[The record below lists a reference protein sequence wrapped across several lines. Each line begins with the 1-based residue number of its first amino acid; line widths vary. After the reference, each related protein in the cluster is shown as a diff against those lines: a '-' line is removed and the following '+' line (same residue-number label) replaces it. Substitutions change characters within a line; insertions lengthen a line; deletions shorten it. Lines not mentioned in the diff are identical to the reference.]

1 MPADL
6 TLLIVYL
13 ALAVGVSFLCSL
25 CEAGI
30 LTLTASD
37 AKIMANA
44 GKPGAALLARMKQQI
59 DRPLAAILTLNTISH
74 TVGAAGVGAQSL
86 SIWGDKWVAV
96 TSAVLTLV
104 ILVGSEIIPKTLGA
118 VYARPLATP
127 TVYMIQLMIWV
138 SLPIVVPLNLVSR
151 LFKGGGH
158 QHAMTR
164 EQVEVMAE
172 MARTGGAIDHAES
185 SLITNMLALRNKRVE
200 EVMTP
205 RTVVFMLDQD
215 ETVDE
220 VLAEHAP
227 LRFSRILVTG
237 KGVDDVKGIVLKHDI
252 HQAALAGRRSR
263 TVGSMLR
270 KIQAVPEQAPL
281 LSVMEQFGQ
290 TGHHLFL
297 VVDEYGGTAGVVTLE
312 DVLET
317 ILGAEIVDETDP
329 VADMRHLA
337 TGQDETPS
345 R

>member
-13 ALAVGVSFLCSL
+13 VLAVGVSFLCSL

-37 AKIMANA
+37 AKIMTNA
-44 GKPGAALLARMKQQI
+44 GKPGAKLLTRMKREI

-74 TVGAAGVGAQSL
+74 TVGAAGVGAQAYTL
-86 SIWGDKWVAV
+86 WGDRWVAV
-96 TSAVLTLV
+96 TSAVLTLIV
-104 ILVGSEIIPKTLGA
+104 LVFSEIIPKTLGA

-127 TVYMIQLMIWV
+127 VVYLIQLMIWV
-138 SLPIVVPLNLVSR
+138 SLPVVVPLNLLSR
-151 LFKGGGH
+151 LFKGSGH
-158 QHAMTR
+158 HHAMTR

-205 RTVVFMLDQD
+205 RTVVFMLDQGA
-215 ETVDE
+215 TVDS
-220 VLAEHAP
+220 VLSDHAP
-227 LRFSRILVTG
+227 LRFSRIPVTG
-237 KGVDDVKGIVLKHDI
+237 KGIDDVKGIVLKHDI
-252 HQAALAGRRSR
+252 HQSALAGRGARSM
-263 TVGSMLR
+263 GGMLR
-270 KIQAVPEQAPL
+270 KLHAVPEQAPL
-281 LSVMEQFGQ
+281 LTVMEQFGQ
-290 TGHHLFL
+290 TGHHIFL

-337 TGQDETPS
+337 TGQDESPG
-345 R
+345 